1 MNLSLRSNSLSAT
14 QCSGMTLLEA
24 LVAIMMLTVFTGVVA
39 MVMQFTLRFF
49 ALAESGVKNQ
59 EFKVSNGVLID
70 HQQIYIAMDALV
82 DLLSQPGISL
92 ERLKAQER
100 CPANGTP
107 PNCVPCPDDVSK
119 KCYPDPQISFDA
131 QSDQPEEACKSQP
144 VTQWGLSALMAKV
157 KIPPGYRL
165 CLWSTTEKEAG
176 MDLNGNYIS
185 GIYLLQALP
194 EKISDFSLPTR
205 RLFCRPRPYC

>member
-1 MNLSLRSNSLSAT
+1 MNLSLRSNSYSAT
-14 QCSGMTLLEA
+14 QCSGMTLLET

-100 CPANGTP
+100 CPSAGTP
-107 PNCVPCPDDVSK
+107 SNCVPCPDDVAK

-131 QSDQPEEACKSQP
+131 QSDKPEDACKSQP
-144 VTQWGLSALMAKV
+144 VTQWVLSALMAEV
-157 KIPPGYRL
+157 KIPRDIACACGRL
-165 CLWSTTEKEAG
+165 LRKKLAW
-176 MDLNGNYIS
+176 I
-185 GIYLLQALP
+185 
-194 EKISDFSLPTR
+194 
-205 RLFCRPRPYC
+205 

>member
-1 MNLSLRSNSLSAT
+1 MNLSLRSNSWGSARY
-14 QCSGMTLLEA
+14 SGMTLLET
-24 LVAIMMLTVFTGVVA
+24 LVAIMMLAVFTGVVA

-59 EFKVSNGVLID
+59 EFEVSNGVLID

-100 CPANGTP
+100 CPATGTP
-107 PNCVPCPDDVSK
+107 PNCVPCPDDLAK
-119 KCYPDPQISFDA
+119 KCYPDPQISFNVK
-131 QSDQPEEACKSQP
+131 SDQLEEACKSKP
-144 VTQWGLSALMAKV
+144 VTQWGLSALMAEV

-165 CLWSTTEKEAG
+165 CLWSIPETEEGK
-176 MDLNGNYIS
+176 NKIS

-194 EKISDFSLPTR
+194 EKISDSSLPTR

>member
-1 MNLSLRSNSLSAT
+1 MNLSLRSNSWSAT
-14 QCSGMTLLEA
+14 QCSGMTLLET

-39 MVMQFTLRFF
+39 MVMQFTFRFF
-49 ALAESGVKNQ
+49 SLAESGVKNQ
-59 EFKVSNGVLID
+59 EFDVSNGVLID
-70 HQQIYIAMDALV
+70 HQQLYIAMDTLV
-82 DLLSQPGISL
+82 ALLSQPGISL

-100 CPANGTP
+100 CPSTGTT
-107 PNCVPCPDDVSK
+107 PNCVPCPDDVAE

-131 QSDQPEEACKSQP
+131 QLDRPDEACKSQP
-144 VTQWGLSALMAKV
+144 VNQWGLSALMPEV

-176 MDLNGNYIS
+176 MDPNGNYIS

-194 EKISDFSLPTR
+194 EKISESSLPTR